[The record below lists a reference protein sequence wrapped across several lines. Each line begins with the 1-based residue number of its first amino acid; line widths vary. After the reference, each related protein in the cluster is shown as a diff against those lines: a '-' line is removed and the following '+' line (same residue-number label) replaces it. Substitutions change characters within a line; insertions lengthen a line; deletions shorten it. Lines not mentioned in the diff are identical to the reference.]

1 MYKIS
6 QNLGE
11 NSIIY
16 VHIDEPQLLA
26 EQLNSVCE
34 NDTSIEIVK
43 SFLYGLCCCA
53 KAVFQKANV
62 YLCVIV
68 TGTFSYL
75 SLLPERVD
83 PHYLNLSLLNSKD
96 VIDYLSKLFSKQKGF
111 NQVVQKPI
119 FTAYLEAFGLI
130 PFLLPKIVEY
140 FREISFSE
148 FNYQHFHSVLSNIL
162 TNTIQLVDIVKDN
175 KFLINLCY
183 CSLLR
188 EQIIMVY
195 SPLVN
200 KIRSSGMF
208 LELNIWGRIFPNL
221 LIPMIIQITRQIT
234 EEIENS
240 TPPLFLV
247 EEYFTY
253 EISYFEKQVAA
264 TIIIRAAGLK
274 YLENITYFKAIYPG
288 CTNFSI
294 FNRELI
300 LRQNCNTTHLENIPY
315 HLTPDGVVVY
325 TQNHSCVA
333 LAALSQKGWNSI
345 DSRWSFDTYGFEEK
359 NAIILIQAKKW
370 ANEVPESDLNT
381 FVDESRKVAV
391 AFAGIVISILIC
403 TAEAEEPLLKLI
415 KDKKRRK
422 NNLFFCAIDA
432 KQISHFSWRNNFF
445 EIMSSKLIKS

>member
-1 MYKIS
+1 MYCSNLNGLGKTTFAERAFHELQLDKHGGIIQEGLRKGIKISIDFSDTEKLTAFELEKIGNEKYFFIEESTPLLTRLLSKYFGCQIGSIYEILGSKEKSWKFFYERYVLEPTLYKIC

-16 VHIDEPQLLA
+16 VHIDEPQLLE

-34 NDTSIEIVK
+34 KDTSIEIVK
-43 SFLYGLCCCA
+43 SFIYKLCCCA
-53 KAVFQKANV
+53 KPVFQKANV

-96 VIDYLSKLFSKQKGF
+96 DYLSKLFSKQKGF

-140 FREISFSE
+140 FREISFRE

-208 LELNIWGRIFPNL
+208 LELKLWGRNFPKL

-240 TPPLFLV
+240 TPLFLV
-247 EEYFTY
+247 EKYFTY

-264 TIIIRAAGLK
+264 TIIIRAGLK

-300 LRQNCNTTHLENIPY
+300 
-315 HLTPDGVVVY
+315 
-325 TQNHSCVA
+325 
-333 LAALSQKGWNSI
+333 
-345 DSRWSFDTYGFEEK
+345 
-359 NAIILIQAKKW
+359 
-370 ANEVPESDLNT
+370 
-381 FVDESRKVAV
+381 FVR
-391 AFAGIVISILIC
+391 IV
-403 TAEAEEPLLKLI
+403 T
-415 KDKKRRK
+415 
-422 NNLFFCAIDA
+422 
-432 KQISHFSWRNNFF
+432 
-445 EIMSSKLIKS
+445 